1 MARNTIQLYLS
12 RTTWVAAISGT
23 SDELTSGVLQGEDG
37 TVWSSL
43 GQTLRQ
49 RFPLHRSVRVILS
62 ARRCQFLVAPWAP
75 GCFTGRAIRD
85 YVAQLFAELH
95 NVLDATHHIEID
107 WPPYGQP
114 ILAVAY
120 PRAAIETL
128 CKGLADS
135 NLTTACVMPSIAP
148 VIHRFAGKLSTPSAL
163 LAYAEDDGVTGITFD
178 AGQVVQVEA
187 LSGQCGGLEDCALW
201 FARKRFAFDDD
212 RAMHWLATAPA
223 PDGFSGTPLPCGE
236 EGKPASPG
244 HALVGVAAL

>member
-1 MARNTIQLYLS
+1 MARSTIQLYLS
-12 RTTWVAAISGT
+12 RTTWVAASPAAA
-23 SDELTSGVLQGEDG
+23 DEPASGVLEGEDG
-37 TVWSSL
+37 MVWSSL

-107 WPPYGQP
+107 WPPYGHP

-120 PRAAIETL
+120 PRAVIGGL
-128 CKGLADS
+128 RQGLADS
-135 NLTTACVMPSIAP
+135 NLTIVSVMPSIAP
-148 VIHRFAGKLSTPSAL
+148 VMRRFASKLSKPSAL
-163 LAYAEDDGVTGITFD
+163 LAYAEDDGVTGVTFD
-178 AGQVVQVEA
+178 AGHVVQVEA
-187 LSGQCGGLEDCALW
+187 LSGQPGGLEDPALW
-201 FARKRFAFDDD
+201 FARKRFVFDDD

-223 PDGFSGTPLPCGE
+223 PDGFSVTSLPCGDA
-236 EGKPASPG
+236 KPASPG
-244 HALVGVAAL
+244 HALVEVVVP